1 MKVLPCLV
9 VGLCLGVAPMGVTT
23 WMTPSAHAAGD
34 SAAELTVRADSRHAN
49 PLSPLAAWAPPS
61 ESLQLLA
68 ELRHTQRL
76 PAGLALAGNVLLGR
90 AWQRDA
96 GDGDSSRVNELHASA
111 DLGAWQLSAGRKVLG
126 WDVGYAFRPNDVVQ
140 QETRLQQFGQTP
152 QGRALLMAEHFGADD
167 AWSLVLANPQHLGDS
182 GARASGGDEAALA
195 LRAYR
200 RIGALDLHGFA
211 RHGRLTGASVG
222 AALSW
227 VATDEMELHAS
238 TRLHENTHQ
247 TLLGLQWT
255 GSAQLSLLAEAWFD
269 GTANGATGHNPR
281 RNLYLR
287 LAWQPEGWTL
297 AADLLSQPADRGQAI
312 GASVQWRGNRW
323 RLEASVRQFGGPRSA
338 RLAQS
343 PTRRNFVLAA
353 SVGF

>member
-1 MKVLPCLV
+1 MKAAPLLLAAALLA
-9 VGLCLGVAPMGVTT
+9 GFVA
-23 WMTPSAHAAGD
+23 AAEAAGD
-34 SAAELTVRADSRHAN
+34 SAAELTLRADSRQTNTH
-49 PLSPLAAWAPPS
+49 SPLAAWAPPS
-61 ESLQLLA
+61 GSLQVLA

-76 PAGLALAGNVLLGR
+76 PAGLALVGNVLLGHG
-90 AWQRDA
+90 WQRAAAD
-96 GDGDSSRVNELHASA
+96 DDSSRVNELHASA

-126 WDVGYAFRPNDVVQ
+126 WDVAYAFRPNDVVQ

-167 AWSLVLANPQHLGDS
+167 AWSLVLANPQHLGDG
-182 GARASGGDEAALA
+182 GARAQGGDEAALA

-211 RHGRLTGASVG
+211 RHGRLVGASVG
-222 AALSW
+222 TALSW
-227 VATDEMELHAS
+227 VATDELELHAS
-238 TRLHENTHQ
+238 TRLQAHTHQ

-255 GSAQLSLLAEAWFD
+255 GGTQISVLAEAWFD
-269 GTANGATGHNPR
+269 GTASGAAR

-297 AADLLSQPADRGQAI
+297 AADLLATPTDRGRAA
-312 GASVQWRGNRW
+312 GASVQWRGDRW
-323 RLEASVRQFGGPRSA
+323 RLEASVRQFGGPRGA

-343 PTRRNFVLAA
+343 PTRRSLVLAA
-353 SVGF
+353 SLGF